1 MGSVVRKVIGQQ
13 REGLG
18 SHRERA
24 VAIMAGVGKQRS
36 NIEYQEV
43 MEYAM
48 EWGNEANYVVDE
60 LERIEEGE
68 VGGDMDGWPQEGR
81 EHRWI
86 SVMAPTK
93 WGVTERKELEEVME
107 TYKTFSLVTG
117 SRTKGEIWVRNKGWE
132 GSMIDLREHNSVH
145 ANIVLTGWRMQTDT
159 GVL

>member
-1 MGSVVRKVIGQQ
+1 MGSVVRRVIGQQ

-93 WGVTERKELEEVME
+93 
-107 TYKTFSLVTG
+107 
-117 SRTKGEIWVRNKGWE
+117 
-132 GSMIDLREHNSVH
+132 
-145 ANIVLTGWRMQTDT
+145 
-159 GVL
+159 